1 MVLKCLS
8 TGSQNGN
15 CYILYNRDEVL
26 ILDCGIQI
34 KSIKRGLDWELGGIQ
49 GALCSHGHHDHDL
62 SIKDF
67 KNMGKQVFQPYLYE
81 NKNQFRKFGSFSV
94 QSFEVPHDNEPC
106 CGFYIEVDGHRIL
119 YATDFEYLPCS
130 FRKMRLTDLL
140 VECNH
145 NKELVD
151 RNEMKYQHQIRGHC
165 SCETLIEKVI
175 KENMTSDLRTIILCH
190 MSDDSCDVE
199 KSMEEVK
206 KVVGNGVK
214 VFVARKGLEVELSK
228 YPF

>member
-1 MVLKCLS
+1 MTLKTIA
-8 TGSQNGN
+8 TGSSGNSYALMNGEE
-15 CYILYNRDEVL
+15 ILL
-26 ILDCGIQI
+26 LDLGVSE
-34 KSIKRGLDWELGGIQ
+34 KTIKRAIDFRVSDIVGCLVT
-49 GALCSHGHHDHDL
+49 HGHGDHVK
-62 SIKDF
+62 SAKDF
-67 KNMGKQVFQPYLYE
+67 KNMGKQVFQPYLSE
-81 NKNQFRKFGSFSV
+81 SKNQFRKLGSFSV

-130 FRKMRLTDLL
+130 FRKMRLTDMV

-190 MSDDSCDVE
+190 MSDDSCDIE
-199 KSMEEVK
+199 KSIGEVK
-206 KVVGNGVK
+206 KVVRNGVK
-214 VFVARKGLEVELSK
+214 VFAARKGLEVELSK